1 MRERMD
7 RRWSYFTMEDVQ
19 RLADLTPAETYS
31 QCRLAGLYTPPFTEK
46 LAGKKIKLVMD
57 QGGSFTYEFLDRNR
71 LVWAG
76 EEEERHQ
83 EFYQAL
89 ELPGAESLF
98 LVQHHCRGSVPPAV
112 HTLVLDFDNGLATVC
127 AAHAGVPASP
137 REIGRDFFFGL
148 MEGYADPGVRHGFT
162 EDLVGKAIYWTYHEE
177 PLFRVKHI
185 YTAPLYY
192 TYQMTNEKGDCW
204 VASNPANYLKI
215 RENVYVFSFVEERQA
230 GTQGFFLINL
240 ENLHDV
246 GSFFGIQAHGM
257 ESCMVGAKGE
267 LSEPFAWDW
276 CENR

>member
-1 MRERMD
+1 MKQRWN

-19 RLADLTPAETYS
+19 KLADLTPVEKYS
-31 QCRLAGLYTPPFTEK
+31 QCGLAGLYTPPFTEK
-46 LAGKKIKLVMD
+46 LVGKELKLVMD
-57 QGGSFTYEFLDRNR
+57 QGRNLTYKFLDKHS
-71 LVWAG
+71 LTWT
-76 EEEERHQ
+76 EEEEEHQ

-89 ELPGAESLF
+89 ELPGAEGLF
-98 LVQHHCRGSVPPAV
+98 LVQHYCKGSVPPTA
-112 HTLVLDFDNGLATVC
+112 HMLVLDFDNGLTTIC
-127 AAHAGVPASP
+127 EAHAGVPAAP
-137 REIGRDFFFGL
+137 REMDRAFCFGR
-148 MEGYADPGVRHGFT
+148 MEGYEDTGIRHGFT
-162 EDLVGKAIYWTYHEE
+162 EELVGKSIYWTYHEE

-192 TYQMTNEKGDCW
+192 TYQMTNDAGDCW

-230 GTQGFFLINL
+230 GTQGFFLINM

-267 LSEPFAWDW
+267 LSEPYAWDW